1 MSISHSAPSPLAY
14 ARVLGLL
21 YVVLLVCGLFSLVL
35 VPSMVVVPGDPRA
48 TANNLVENEWLVRV
62 SLAGRSIIF
71 FREVAISA
79 VLLVLLRAVS
89 IVASLIATL
98 ARL

>member
-1 MSISHSAPSPLAY
+1 M
-14 ARVLGLL
+14 